1 VARRKRETRVKGVES
16 RLAVYH
22 AVTGVLATSPSLADA
37 GPKLLQAICEEFGWD
52 IAELWHVDAASNVM
66 RLNGAWHAPA
76 LDTTQ
81 FAALSLA
88 TTFAPG
94 SGIPGRV
101 WQSGEAMWVAD
112 FAAEC
117 RDRASAADELGL
129 HSGFAMPIRGGDHVA
144 GVMMFVGR
152 DIRQPDDEVL
162 HLLEALGNQVGAF
175 FERKRIEAELFP
187 LAAIVA
193 SSDDAILGVTLD
205 GIVMSWNAGAERM
218 YGYAAAEVVGRPV
231 AVVLPAERA
240 DELDNIFARIRNG
253 ERIDHFETVRVR
265 KDGTRINISLSVSPI
280 KDMAGRIIGASSI
293 ARDITERAQ
302 AAAQMRELEKL
313 AHQRDRLADIGAI
326 AAEIV
331 HELGNPLAAISAQAQ
346 LVLRRAN
353 RVTHPLVS
361 TLVQP
366 AERILAEMTRLESLI
381 REFRDFA
388 RVQQLEL
395 KAVDVPRFVRQIA
408 DLWQP
413 VAAAQEITFAY
424 ECAAD
429 VPSITADEDKLRR
442 ALDNLVKNAIEAIQE
457 RPGRVGIHVT
467 VPEPNAVHI
476 SVVDT
481 GPGIADTVRGFRLF
495 ETTKP
500 HGTGLGLAIAQQIV
514 RAHRGRIEFSR
525 LTQGG
530 TVFRVELPRTG
541 PLSVPVTLG
550 QGH

>member
-1 VARRKRETRVKGVES
+1 MARKRREVRVKGVET
-16 RLAVYH
+16 RLAVQY
-22 AVTGVLATSPSLADA
+22 AVAGVLATSPSLAEA
-37 GPKLLQAICEEFGWD
+37 SPKLLQAICEALGWD
-52 IAELWHVDAASNVM
+52 IAELWHFDAASNVL
-66 RLNGAWHAPA
+66 RLDGAWHAPS
-76 LDTTQ
+76 LDAAQ
-81 FAALSLA
+81 FAALGQA

-94 SGIPGRV
+94 SGIPGRA
-101 WQSGEAMWVAD
+101 WQSGKAMWVAD

-117 RDRASAADELGL
+117 HGRASAADELGL
-129 HSGFAMPIRGGDHVA
+129 HSGFAMPIRGGDQVT
-144 GVMMFVGR
+144 GVMLFVGR
-152 DIRQPDDEVL
+152 DIREPDDEVV
-162 HLLEALGNQVGAF
+162 HLLDALGNQIGAF

-218 YGYAAAEVVGRPV
+218 YGYAAAEVMGRPV
-231 AVVLPAERA
+231 AIVLPAERA
-240 DELDNIFARIRNG
+240 DELDTIFARIRNG

-265 KDGTRINISLSVSPI
+265 KDGTRIDISLSVSPI
-280 KDMAGRIIGASSI
+280 KDMAGRIVGASSI
-293 ARDITERAQ
+293 ARDITERSR
-302 AAAQMRELEKL
+302 AAAQVRELQKL
-313 AHQRDRLADIGAI
+313 AQQRDRLADIGAI
-326 AAEIV
+326 TAEIV
-331 HELGNPLAAISAQAQ
+331 HELGNPLAGISAQAQ
-346 LVLRRAN
+346 LILRRAN
-353 RVTHPLVS
+353 RVAHPLVS

-395 KAVDVPRFVRQIA
+395 KAIA

-424 ECAAD
+424 ECPAD

-442 ALDNLVKNAIEAIQE
+442 VLDNLVKNAIEAIQE

-467 VPEPNAVHI
+467 LPEPNAVHI
-476 SVVDT
+476 SVIDT
-481 GPGIADTVRGFRLF
+481 GPGLADGVRGFRLF

-525 LTQGG
+525 LTGG
-530 TVFRVELPRTG
+530 TVFRIELPRSG
-541 PLSVPVTLG
+541 PLSVSGPLG